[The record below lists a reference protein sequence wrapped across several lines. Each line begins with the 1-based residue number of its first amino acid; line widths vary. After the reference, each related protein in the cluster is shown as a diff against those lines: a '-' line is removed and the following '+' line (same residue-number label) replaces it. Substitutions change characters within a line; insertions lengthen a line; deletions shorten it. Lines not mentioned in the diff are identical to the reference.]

1 MTTAIPDPPAV
12 PTKIALRTP
21 LVMVLALLLL
31 AAILMRAADFIR
43 LDYAAWWDGVGWGYS
58 DGVWIA
64 SALHLADGDFSALK
78 FRTEGLMFIPVQA
91 LLFKV
96 FGIELGFHVWAWF
109 LVATSALVVPIAAH
123 TVFLA
128 TGRLLG
134 AMVTG
139 TFVIFDPV
147 ASWFGLNGW
156 ADGQTMIA
164 IAVVCW
170 AFVFCARRATLPRQL
185 MLAIALSVLALGHA
199 TWTYPATAWA
209 VLAWPLL
216 ATRKRWFPRALSLSS
231 GSAASSFG
239 WTRTLPVPVLFLAIV
254 VVTILSISSFDRD
267 SESGL
272 GLGAL
277 SGDTNNQRALV
288 VTYDPSVKWNDWQPR
303 DTIRVVFTKFLPRF
317 TDLLPALI
325 HGHIGNVI
333 PLYRWLLAVIA
344 VAVFVI
350 VLSRWRHPWPS
361 LTGLIAVPVT
371 AVLFRSQ
378 LALNEPTV
386 MLSYV
391 VFALAFAYVPL
402 ARVLTLLFIPFL
414 TLMTLYLPLLTQP
427 RHTNALVFF
436 VLLIAGITVG
446 FALDRVTGWRGRS
459 SQGKARSIQVAIA
472 SMALV
477 ILVASGASQFAGAV
491 EGRSAEA
498 RYLKWL
504 ATRFDD
510 KSMLLTSGDV
520 DPWEVRHLTGATVLY
535 DAENGGRLVLTAEA
549 DFLEFFDAT
558 GGEERWGSPISK
570 VPGVGFGGKAWGT
583 TTGMFFEGHDSTV
596 ELFDELRASGRQL
609 WFYSPWDGFQPTS
622 FAPNIIYETRQT
634 EFQLDSVATYPG
646 QLGRG
651 ALLVRQPLTFPSD

>member
-1 MTTAIPDPPAV
+1 MADPPASR
-12 PTKIALRTP
+12 TKIALRNP

-31 AAILMRAADFIR
+31 AAILMRAAAFIR
-43 LDYAAWWDGVGWGYS
+43 LDYAAWWDGVGWSYS
-58 DGVWIA
+58 DAVWTA
-64 SALHLADGDFSALK
+64 SALRLADGDLTALS

-96 FGIELGFHVWAWF
+96 LGIELGFHVWAWF
-109 LVATSALVVPIAAH
+109 LVGSSALVVPIAAH
-123 TVFLA
+123 TVYLV
-128 TGRLLG
+128 TGRLAG
-134 AMVTG
+134 AILTG
-139 TFVIFDPV
+139 AFVIFDPV

-156 ADGQTMIA
+156 SDGQTMISVA
-164 IAVVCW
+164 LVCW
-170 AFVFCARRATLPRQL
+170 TFMLCARRATLPRQL
-185 MLAIALSVLALGHA
+185 LLALALSVLALGHA

-231 GSAASSFG
+231 GSAAPSFG
-239 WTRTLPVPVLFLAIV
+239 WARTLPVPGVFLAIV
-254 VVTILSISSFDRD
+254 LFAVFAVGSIEGKPV
-267 SESGL
+267 SEQ

-288 VTYDPSVKWNDWQPR
+288 VTYDPSVKWDDWQPR
-303 DTIRVVFTKFLPRF
+303 DTIRVVFTNFLPRVPSMVPG
-317 TDLLPALI
+317 LL
-325 HGHIGNVI
+325 HGHIANVV
-333 PLYRWLLAVIA
+333 PLFRWLLAIIALAVLVI
-344 VAVFVI
+344 I
-350 VLSRWRHPWPS
+350 LDRWRRPWPS
-361 LTGLIAVPVT
+361 LTGLIGVPVA
-371 AVLFRSQ
+371 AVLFSNQ

-386 MLSYV
+386 MLFYLV
-391 VFALAFAYVPL
+391 MTVACMYIPIV
-402 ARVLTLLFIPFL
+402 RVLTLLFIPFL

-436 VLLIAGITVG
+436 VLIVAGITVG
-446 FALDRVTGWRGRS
+446 FALDRVTSWRGRS

-535 DAENGGRLVLTAEA
+535 DVENGGRLVLTA
-549 DFLEFFDAT
+549 
-558 GGEERWGSPISK
+558 
-570 VPGVGFGGKAWGT
+570 GGKAWGT
-583 TTGMFFEGHDSTV
+583 TTSMLFEGHDSSV

-622 FAPNIIYETRQT
+622 FAPNIIWEPRQR

-646 QLGRG
+646 QPGRG
-651 ALLVRQPLTFPSD
+651 ALQIGPPVVKPTD